1 MRCVTKRRGGGGG
14 GRGGRGRREFNHT
27 VERLSWPNPFCTH
40 TRVVCVLYTHTR
52 GRGYLSTDW
61 YTAHCNSSCQS
72 PSRGHAQRE
81 RERGRERDRPCAR
94 ERGRKSERGFIRAE
108 SMPIPGE
115 SQRSRSSLSPPSLL
129 SLSPSLLPLPLILTT
144 CFPLCTFSR
153 CGCRVLNSTL
163 VQASV
168 RYPPLPC
175 PPHSTPTQSRQLVVG
190 DRPPG
195 RGWATAAGP
204 ARHPVTTGGW
214 LG

>member
-1 MRCVTKRRGGGGG
+1 M
-14 GRGGRGRREFNHT
+14 
-27 VERLSWPNPFCTH
+27 FCTH
-40 TRVVCVLYTHTR
+40 TRVDAVIYPQTGTPPTVTVHASHHRVVT
-52 GRGYLSTDW
+52 LS
-61 YTAHCNSSCQS
+61 
-72 PSRGHAQRE
+72 
-81 RERGRERDRPCAR
+81 ERGREGEKEIARAR
-94 ERGRKSERGFIRAE
+94 ESEGERAREASLERIRKSERGFIRAYTE